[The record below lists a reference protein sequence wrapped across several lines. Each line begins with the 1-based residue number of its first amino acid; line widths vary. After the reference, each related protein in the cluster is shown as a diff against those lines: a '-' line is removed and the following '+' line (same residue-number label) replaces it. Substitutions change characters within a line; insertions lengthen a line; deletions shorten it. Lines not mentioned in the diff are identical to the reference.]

1 VVAMM
6 APKRESYVPPSGV
19 EPGIHHM
26 PDEAREDHYQR
37 MREGNLRRARREAKG
52 HEKDCGCW
60 ACIYLRQEG
69 KA

>member
-1 VVAMM
+1 MM
-6 APKRESYVPPSGV
+6 P

-37 MREGNLRRARREAKG
+37 LREGNLRRARREAKG
-52 HEKDCGCW
+52 HKKECGCW
-60 ACIYLRQEG
+60 ACIYLRQER